1 MQQMQV
7 TMVYLRT
14 KADTDYQHL
23 ATTCFDPT
31 LFLSLKRQSAPNP
44 TYVSLLFYN
53 LELFSCY
60 LYLDY
65 KNKLFVFSINL
76 SGMRLAVLKKN
87 LKLMKNT
94 EFLCN

>member
-14 KADTDYQHL
+14 KTDTDYQHL

-65 KNKLFVFSINL
+65 KNKLCIFNQLMFKCFYDNGISNYP
-76 SGMRLAVLKKN
+76 SGVI
-87 LKLMKNT
+87 
-94 EFLCN
+94 